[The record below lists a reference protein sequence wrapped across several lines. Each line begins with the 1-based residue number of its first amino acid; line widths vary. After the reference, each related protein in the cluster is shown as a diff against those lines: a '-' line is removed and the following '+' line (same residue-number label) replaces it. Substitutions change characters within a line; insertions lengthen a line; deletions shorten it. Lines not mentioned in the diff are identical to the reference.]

1 VIMNRK
7 PNGRCPPERG
17 VTLIELVVVIATL
30 GIIAAVAVVLI
41 RQPLDAYRESAQ
53 RAELTDIADTALRRI
68 GRDVRLALPNSIR
81 VTPTTGTPVYMELLL
96 TRNGGR
102 YRSQQDASFN
112 GDILDFTGTNPVGS
126 DTQFDTLVPMA
137 TTLADQSI
145 VPNDVLVIFNL
156 FADPT
161 ITQSNAYTRNAAGC
175 ATVSNAACNSTLI
188 TGTGAGALANEDRII
203 FSGRKFPQ
211 PSPGNR
217 FHVVS
222 GPVTFACAPNN
233 LPDAQGNGIGTLSR
247 IDGYAIALGQAAPP
261 AGTSSLL
268 AKYVT
273 DCQIRYSQAT
283 STQAR
288 GLVSLSLSLTRGGE
302 TVTLYHEI
310 HVSNVP

>member
-1 VIMNRK
+1 
-7 PNGRCPPERG
+7 

-41 RQPLDAYRESAQ
+41 RQPLDAYRESTQ

-81 VTPTTGTPVYMELLL
+81 VTPSTGTPVYMELLL
-96 TRNGGR
+96 TKNGGR
-102 YRSQQDASFN
+102 YRSQQDASSN

-137 TTLADQSI
+137 TTLAGQSI
-145 VPNDVLVIFNL
+145 LPNDVLVIFNL

-175 ATVSNAACNSTLI
+175 ATVSNAACNSTPI
-188 TGTGAGALANEDRII
+188 TGTGAGALANEDRIL
-203 FSGRKFPQ
+203 FTGLQQRQFPQ

-222 GPVTFACAPNN
+222 GSPVTFACAPNN
-233 LPDAQGNGIGTLSR
+233 IPDAQGNGTGTLSR
-247 IDGYAIALGQAAPP
+247 IDAYAIALGQATPP

>member
-1 VIMNRK
+1 VITIRK
-7 PNGRCPPERG
+7 LDSRCPRERG

-30 GIIAAVAVVLI
+30 GIIAAIAVVLI
-41 RQPLDAYRESAQ
+41 RQPLDAYRESTQ

-102 YRSQQDASFN
+102 YRSQKDASGA
-112 GDILDFTGTNPVGS
+112 GDILDFTIS
-126 DTQFDTLVPMA
+126 DTQFDTLAPVA
-137 TTLADQSI
+137 TTLAGQTISA
-145 VPNDVLVIFNL
+145 NDVLVIFNL

-188 TGTGAGALANEDRII
+188 TGTGAGALANEDRIL
-203 FSGRKFPQ
+203 FTGVQQRQFPQ

-233 LPDAQGNGIGTLSR
+233 ITDAQGNGTGTLSR
-247 IDGYAIALGQAAPP
+247 IDGYAIALGQATPP